1 MHSWISA
8 ASSSASRSYTGG
20 KTCIL
25 GFAWRTAWSSGAPK
39 RAGSDSDAWHEAAV
53 LQNLKPPI
61 AMKHQVKHQPVLHS
75 KILMMFIASFAASLL
90 IRDCKFLLVRHDLEA
105 PTIQEC
111 KFLLV
116 KHALET
122 PLEAPKIRECKFL
135 FVRHPQYMTLK
146 HYLKHHL
153 KHLQSKSACFCCDTT
168 GCVTHNWSWT
178 PFFLGNASCAS
189 PVHVYCPLIQ
199 PGDCFLAD
207 GGSLGK

>member
-135 FVRHPQYMTLK
+135 FVRQPPVYDLEALLEAPLETPAIQECMFLLWHHRLCHTQLVMDTLLFRK
-146 HYLKHHL
+146 
-153 KHLQSKSACFCCDTT
+153 
-168 GCVTHNWSWT
+168 
-178 PFFLGNASCAS
+178 
-189 PVHVYCPLIQ
+189 
-199 PGDCFLAD
+199 CFLCLSSPCIL
-207 GGSLGK
+207 SLNPTWRLFFGWWWVPG